1 MNIRK
6 QNLHNDK
13 QDKHPNF
20 SWPHDMT
27 EGEGTSREAQNIN
40 TNTSCLMLLTHND
53 RISLLLN

>member
-1 MNIRK
+1 MEYKCKMTFLMNIRK

-27 EGEGTSREAQNIN
+27 EGEGTSHERLKI
-40 TNTSCLMLLTHND
+40 LTQ
-53 RISLLLN
+53 ILAV